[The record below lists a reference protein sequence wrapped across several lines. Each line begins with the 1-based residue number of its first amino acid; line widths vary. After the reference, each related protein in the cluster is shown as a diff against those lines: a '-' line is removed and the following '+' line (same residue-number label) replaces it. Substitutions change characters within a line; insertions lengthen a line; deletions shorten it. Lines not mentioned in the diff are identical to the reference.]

1 MGKQGVRQGQVWPIK
16 IIAAGYSKHCW
27 YVAVKLGKDVNVV
40 RVEALSPGL
49 AERGAELVA
58 NSMTIS
64 GVPLPIHAADKMARR
79 LNAGAVRLLAASPPL
94 A

>member
-1 MGKQGVRQGQVWPIK
+1 M
-16 IIAAGYSKHCW
+16 
-27 YVAVKLGKDVNVV
+27 V

-79 LNAGAVRLLAASPPL
+79 LNAGGGKIAGCIPPVGLTYEGLEELGRALKELGEAA
-94 A
+94 